1 MNTIIAHVDCASF
14 YASVER
20 VFHAGLQKRP
30 VIVLSNGDGC
40 VVAASEEAKALGV
53 VRGTPLFRIKKL
65 VEEHD
70 IALYSS
76 NYVLYQDFSDRIMA
90 LLSAFAHHGRR
101 EVYSIDESF
110 IDVSHIPPGQLMDY
124 GKAII
129 AHILRVTGIPV
140 RVGFGRSKT
149 QAKLAAHLA
158 KRDPAG
164 PGVVDLVSMASDVFD
179 AILATVS
186 VEDIWN
192 VGTKTSAKLQI
203 RKIITAKDLRD
214 ADPQWIRRFL
224 HVVGERTVYELRG
237 IVCLPLE
244 LDPHPKK
251 GIVVARSFGRAIES
265 PEELAEALC
274 HYLAV
279 AAAKMRRQASAAR
292 FISVYILTN
301 PFDESTPQY
310 ANSASR
316 QLPFH
321 SAFPPDFFPI
331 IQDLLAGIYRPGHRY
346 KRAGIF
352 LSDIR
357 PASITQSDLFGA
369 FSRAEYERKQH
380 LMLVID
386 RINERLG
393 HDTIGFLAQG
403 ITRDWQAKQKHL
415 SKRFTTQ
422 WSELLS
428 VQ

>member
-1 MNTIIAHVDCASF
+1 MDTIIAHVDCASF

-53 VRGTPLFRIKKL
+53 VRGTPLFRIKQL

-76 NYVLYQDFSDRIMA
+76 NYVLYQDVSDRIMA
-90 LLSAFAHHGRR
+90 LLATFARQRR
-101 EVYSIDESF
+101 GEVYSIDEGF
-110 IDVSHIPPGQLMDY
+110 IDVSHVPPSQLMDY

-129 AHILRVTGIPV
+129 AHILRLTGIPV

-149 QAKLAAHLA
+149 QAKLATHLV
-158 KRDPAG
+158 KRDPGG
-164 PGVVDLVSMASDVFD
+164 PGVVDLVSIPQEALD
-179 AILATVS
+179 ALLATVS

-192 VGTKTSAKLQI
+192 VGPKTSAKLQI
-203 RKIITAKDLRD
+203 REIISAKDLRD

-224 HVVGERTVYELRG
+224 HVVGERIVYELRG
-237 IVCLPLE
+237 MVCLPLE
-244 LDPHPKK
+244 LDPKPKK
-251 GIVVARSFGRAIES
+251 GIIVARSFGRAIENS
-265 PEELAEALC
+265 EELTEALC

-279 AAAKMRRQASAAR
+279 ATAKMRRQASAAR
-292 FISVYILTN
+292 FISIYVLTN

-316 QLPFH
+316 HLPFH
-321 SAFPPDFFPI
+321 SAFPPDFFTI
-331 IQDLLAGIYRPGHRY
+331 IQDLLASIYRPGHRY
-346 KRAGIF
+346 KRAGVF

-357 PASITQSDLFGA
+357 PTSVTQADLFGA
-369 FSRAEYERKQH
+369 FSRAEYERKRH

-403 ITRDWQAKQKHL
+403 ITRDWQARQKHL

-422 WSELLS
+422 WTELLS